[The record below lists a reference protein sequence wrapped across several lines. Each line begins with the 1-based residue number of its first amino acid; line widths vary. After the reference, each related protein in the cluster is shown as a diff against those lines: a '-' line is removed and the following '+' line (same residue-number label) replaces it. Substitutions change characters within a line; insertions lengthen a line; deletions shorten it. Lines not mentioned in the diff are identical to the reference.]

1 MLSAVGIRKL
11 DELLLLRLGSAAV
24 PDSTAPP
31 GPIGLAEA
39 TAAQQRI
46 AGRVH
51 RTPMLSAA
59 TLGELAGVRLH
70 LKAELF
76 QRTGS
81 FKTRGVFNKLL
92 TLAPAELAR
101 GLVSLSA
108 GNHAAALAY
117 GASALGT
124 RATVVMPVTA
134 PALKVQATEAY
145 GGEVVLT
152 AGNLLETCQQ
162 IQQERSLTL
171 VHPFDDPMVIAGQ
184 ATVGLEIVADLPE
197 LDAVVVPLGGGG
209 LISGVAAAVKATK
222 PQVRVVGVEPRG
234 ADAMTRSLA
243 AGRPVHLDR
252 VDTVADG
259 LAPPFAGEHTLRHV
273 QAYVDEVVL
282 VGDDEIAHALRL
294 VMQRSKLAAEP
305 SGVAG
310 VAALLSGT
318 AGVPAGARVVAV
330 ISGGNADPQVLKQLL

>member
-1 MLSAVGIRKL
+1 
-11 DELLLLRLGSAAV
+11 V
-24 PDSTAPP
+24 PDSTPP
-31 GPIGLAEA
+31 PSLIGPAEA

-46 AGRVH
+46 AGWLQG
-51 RTPMLSAA
+51 TPLLSAR
-59 TLGELAGVRLH
+59 TLGELAGVRLQ

-81 FKTRGVFNKLL
+81 FKPRGVFNKLL
-92 TLAPAELAR
+92 TLPPAELAR

-124 RATVVMPVTA
+124 RATVVMPATA
-134 PALKVQATEAY
+134 LALKVRATESY

-152 AGNLLETCQQ
+152 ADNLLEVCQQ
-162 IQQERSLTL
+162 LEHERKLTM
-171 VHPFDDPMVIAGQ
+171 VHPFDDPAIIAGQ
-184 ATVGLEIVADLPE
+184 ATVGLEIVADSPD
-197 LDAVVVPLGGGG
+197 LDAVVIPVGGGG
-209 LISGVAAAVKATK
+209 LISGVAAAVKASH
-222 PQVRVVGVEPRG
+222 PHVRVIGVEPRG

-243 AGRPVHLDR
+243 EGRPVHLDR
-252 VDTVADG
+252 VDTIADG

-273 QAYVDEVVL
+273 QAYVDDVVL
-282 VGDDEIAHALRL
+282 VDDDEIAHALRL

-310 VAALLSGT
+310 VAALLSGAAT
-318 AGVPAGARVVAV
+318 VPAGAQVVAV
-330 ISGGNADPQVLKQLL
+330 ISGGNADPQLLKKLL